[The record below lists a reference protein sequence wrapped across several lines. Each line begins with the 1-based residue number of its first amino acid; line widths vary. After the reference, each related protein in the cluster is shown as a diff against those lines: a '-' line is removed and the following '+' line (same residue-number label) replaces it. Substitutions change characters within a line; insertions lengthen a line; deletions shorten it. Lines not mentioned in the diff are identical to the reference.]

1 MARPDTSTSTGL
13 ISRYYATYKRSHTMI
28 IACMIRHASVY
39 GGDQIARGYDLA
51 RVSGHVQ
58 VHNAARGN
66 RPAGRVRDARG
77 RIGLVLGGTHV
88 ASITFLNTSYGT
100 LRGARGALS
109 RGGWRML
116 PVAVRARVTS
126 FGRPRK

>member
-1 MARPDTSTSTGL
+1 
-13 ISRYYATYKRSHTMI
+13 MI
-28 IACMIRHASVY
+28 IACMIRRHASVY

-51 RVSGHVQ
+51 RVSD

-66 RPAGRVRDARG
+66 RPARRVRDARG